1 LETTVTNA
9 DLLATGFDVLTDH
22 VPAGVTEIEFTVFNQ
37 GSEVARDFQVAFVYS
52 EDEIIGNDDDLQ
64 VGTFA
69 IAELGADE
77 ELTETRE
84 VTIPQERL
92 FAQALEEDLPGQGL
106 DYVSGNVGY
115 LALVIDPS
123 NQLGELDE
131 SNNSNRGQGVDLDN
145 ITYFPWD
152 VNGSGRVTPTDVVYI
167 LNRLGEEG
175 TLADL
180 NGDGTV
186 TGSDVILVRDRLGY
200 TRNEAVFQDIPEVLT
215 VEISPTDGEEMV
227 NLTRETIVRF
237 GGTVREETVT
247 PESFYLIAN
256 GSRVQG
262 EIRVSSTGE
271 FATFF
276 YEEPLPPSTEVRV
289 VVEGDRILASNGT
302 PIDGDGDGVA
312 GGRATADFRTLP
324 LTQIEGTNVFGY
336 VFDSFNRDEEGENIP
351 VVGATVRVDAL
362 PELVAVTDEDGFFRL
377 ENLPAP
383 EFAVHVDGSTAI
395 NAPEGTVYATV
406 GKIFESVP
414 GTEVQLNH
422 HGEVFDVYLPPMATE
437 DIQQLNP
444 DEDTEVGFGEAGLAQ
459 LAQSFPD
466 VEPSVWELVEV
477 TIPAGSAQDDEGNV
491 ATQATI
497 IPVDPDR
504 LPGPLPPGVA
514 PQLVISI
521 QAGGEEGFSQAGGAT
536 NFDVP
541 APVTFPNLDGLAPGE
556 QSLIW
561 SFNHDAGDWEVIGNG
576 TVSEDGTRVVSD
588 EGVGILAPG
597 WHFTQP
603 GTEPE
608 EPPEEPP
615 CPDFG
620 WGDAWKLGKAGFD
633 CIKNLTRA
641 FQAVGA
647 FADVIDNMSD
657 LSKDIETLRKGY
669 GDGTITIDEV
679 KAAVGRIQKT
689 KNSVVSVWEA
699 ATSVN
704 PVSKAIDALKCANGI
719 IQTAN
724 DLICKRKDCSGKVAE
739 FICNKIQPILKLAN
753 KLVDKIDD
761 LDKSIRKAPLTA
773 VCLALDSFLTGLEV
787 GSPLALSAEGITANN
802 IDEPD
807 PEILAA
813 MDVVLEEIVTFE
825 EEIQS
830 AGELEQTLQETEIEM
845 EDLQDNGLT
854 RLLTQ
859 TKAYRNAYWRIT
871 VGEFE
876 SRGVTSASG
885 ELNLPVLAPETS
897 YRLEIYDPEFNVLA
911 VSEGLTAQSGQ
922 PTVIAPFQTQ
932 SLDDAVD
939 GDGDQLV
946 DLAEEVVGTSA
957 INFDTDSDG
966 ISDFAE
972 IQQGL
977 DPLGDRGFPTGIISS
992 LPLQGEANAV
1002 VVEGSTLNAQNQTA
1016 YVATGSHGLAIVD
1029 AGQFNNP
1036 IVLGQL
1042 DLAGD
1047 ATDVA
1052 VDPNLQIVAVATN
1065 SGGLQLVDV
1074 SDPMLPTLTQTI
1086 DISVNQVEIVDGTA
1100 YATASTSLRAY
1111 DLLTGEELHNTTL
1124 PGSGTV
1130 TGLAREGTN
1139 LYAYTSGSDTFSIID
1154 IADSL
1159 TSTVLGQL
1167 DVSVASSE
1175 VGVFAA
1181 NGVAYL
1187 AGSGLQTIDITDPS
1201 NPTLIS
1207 DADLFFTSRNVTL
1220 NGSGLAL
1227 VAAEGQGMAIYDVS
1241 DPETTDAFVTVIDTP
1256 GFARDIAIASGIA
1269 YVADDNGDLQVI
1281 NYLSFDSQGQP
1292 PTVTISTPSDI
1303 DTNTEGI
1310 QVLEGANIPI
1320 IADVED
1326 DVQVRNVELL
1336 VNGEVLQNDL
1346 SFPFDLSAV
1355 APNITPESNTIQ
1367 IQVRATDT
1375 GGNSSLSNQLTIE
1388 LVEDTFAP
1396 ETVSTTPSEGDRRRN
1411 IPAISVRFNEAID
1424 TERLDISGISLTNL
1438 GEDGVLG
1445 TDDDFAVTPEGL
1457 QTINFDR
1464 TLVILP
1470 PVDMPPGD
1478 YQLAIDPT
1486 IISDRAG
1493 NELTEAP
1500 TLQFTKRPLSIDVS
1514 LGETVA
1520 ETIFLAG
1527 EDEIFTFNGTLGQR
1541 LFFDGLSDNSGFRSR
1556 LISPSGIELFNID
1569 STQNREPFS
1578 IIESGTYQLIV
1589 DGGFSNNTGDFSFR
1603 LLDLANVPTLAL
1615 DTTIEDTIELIGES
1629 DIYQFQG
1636 IAEQRLYFDGL
1647 GSDFSAS
1654 WELYGTANQFI
1665 NSNSLNG
1672 DFEVSLP
1679 TDGTYILLV
1688 NNNFSPDPSVDYSFQ
1703 IVTPETTTTALT
1715 LGETVTANIGEP
1727 GEIDIYTFD
1736 GTAGEGVYFDGLDE
1750 NFTNINA
1757 RLLSPS
1763 GESLFNW
1770 GTDSNSNPITLRETG
1785 TYQLIVN
1792 PSGETTGNYSFRLLD
1807 IAAETELE
1815 LDTPITATLDPGLET
1830 DIYQFVGT
1838 AEQRLYFDSLASVS
1852 GADWYLYGP
1861 NNQFVNS
1868 NSLGFDFE
1876 VQLPG
1881 DGLYTLAIEGFSPD
1895 STVDY
1900 SFQVVTP
1907 ERTTAALTLGET
1919 ITASIAEAGE
1929 EDIYTFSGTPG
1940 QRLYFD
1946 GLDDNNSSINAQ
1958 LLTPSGNSLFNGSTN
1973 NNSDPLT
1980 LIETGI
1986 YQLIINPSSETTGDY
2001 SFRLLDIGAET
2012 ELELDTTITATLDPG
2027 LATDIYQFVG
2037 TTEQRLYFDSLA
2049 SVSGASWRL
2058 YGPNNQ
2064 FINSDS
2070 LGFDFE
2076 VQLPGDGLYTLVLE
2090 GYTPSGTINY
2100 SFQVITSERN
2110 STALTLGETVAD
2122 SIDEPGEVDI
2132 YTFSGTAGQRLYF
2145 DGLDNNS
2152 NLSVQLWS
2160 PTGSNLSNFTTNRD
2174 GTPLPLIET
2183 GTYELII
2190 DPSGDTTDDYS
2201 FRILDIAAATE
2212 LTLES
2217 TIDGTLDPGIETHL
2231 YQFSATTGQ
2240 RLFFDSLAS
2249 SFSFDADWT
2258 LYRPDN
2264 RFLDGTNSSSDF
2276 EATIPGDGVYFL
2288 AIEGENSS
2296 GTTNYSFQVN
2306 DISDTPVEASGF
2318 GIVQSGEIDPGGE
2331 ETFTFDAPAGLR
2343 VYFDSLNTNSN
2354 QLTYQLINPENQQV
2368 FFIDATSDRDTF
2380 TLPISGTYTLT
2391 VSGANSSETE
2401 NYSFQFIDLAVN
2413 STELTLH
2420 SVVTET
2426 LPAQTT
2432 QVYRFEATPGQRLY
2446 FDGLSN
2452 DNVRIRAELL
2462 SPSGNRLFDVD
2473 TGSNFSPLTI
2483 IEGGIY
2489 YLVVD
2494 GDQESE
2500 TDYSFRLLD
2509 IGEATAL
2516 ELDSTIDG
2524 TLDPGLETDI
2534 YQFTGTAGQ
2543 RLYLDSLASVSGSWA
2558 VWGPNNQIIRS
2569 NSLSSDLEIEL
2580 PGDGIYALVIEAFA
2594 SDGTVDYSFQVVTP
2608 TQTETPLTLGE
2619 TIAGGIG
2626 EPGEVDIYTLSAT
2639 AGQRLYFDGLDL
2651 ETNIDI
2657 QLFSPSSNEILSSFF
2672 GSDSSPVTI
2681 TETGTYQLILNPS
2694 GATTGEYSFRLLD
2707 LTQAPELT
2715 FDSLVEGTL
2724 DPGVETDVA
2733 TAGERIYFDS
2743 TDTVS
2748 SVSWLVYG
2756 PGDRFIDSNYS
2767 LSDFE
2772 VTLPVDGL
2780 YTLLLEGSNSS
2791 GTTNYSFV
2799 AVTPETTSTA
2809 LTLGETVTGAIEE
2822 PAEVDIYTFD
2832 VTAGSRLYFDG
2843 LGNNSSV
2850 EVQLLSPSGDRFF
2863 DIFNIFANN
2872 DSNPVTILE
2881 TGTYQLIIDDSGSST
2896 GEYSFRLLDLTQAPE
2911 LTLDTTIEGTLDPGV
2926 ETDIYQFVGTA
2937 GERLYFDSTDTVSN
2951 TSWRLYGPGEGLIE
2965 SRFSLSDF
2973 EVTLPVEGLYT
2984 LILQG
2989 FNSSGTINYSFAAV
3003 TPETTSTAL
3012 TLGETITGTIEEPA
3026 EVDIYTFN
3034 GTAGERLYF
3043 DGLGDNSSIN
3053 AQLSSPSGISLF
3065 NRNSSSN
3072 SEPFTLIETGTYQLI
3087 LNPSGNTTGE
3097 YSFRMLNIDNS
3108 PLLPLN
3114 TTTEGTL
3121 DPGIETDI
3129 YQLPAN
3135 SGDTILFEDE
3145 GSTFFNAAW
3154 LLYGPGNQF
3163 IDSRSFG
3170 FDFEATLVGEGNY
3183 LLLVEGSNTSGT
3195 VNYSIRPVT

>member
-1 LETTVTNA
+1 MIDEIPFLPEPGLNFTNDAPLLINQNTIGGVLPLETTVTNA

-37 GSEVARDFQVAFVYS
+37 GSEVARDFEVAFVYS
-52 EDEIIGNDDDLQ
+52 EDEIIGNNDDLQ

-92 FAQALEEDLPGQGL
+92 FAQASEEDLPGQGL

-131 SNNSNRGQGVDLDN
+131 SNNSNRGQGVDLDR

-271 FATFF
+271 FATIF
-276 YEEPLPPSTEVRV
+276 YDEPLPPSTEVRV
-289 VVEGDRILASNGT
+289 VVEGDRILAINGT

-422 HGEVFDVYLPPMATE
+422 HGEVFDIYLPPMATE

-444 DEDTEVGFGEAGLAQ
+444 DEDTEVGLGEAGLAQ

-497 IPVDPDR
+497 IPVEPDR

-514 PQLVISI
+514 PQFVMSI

-576 TVSEDGTRVVSD
+576 TVSSDGTRIVSD

-603 GTEPE
+603 GSPIDGPEDPPCFDTGDIIETVIDAGQAAANCARNLFKVRESIRDIFNLASQIRGLVNSAQNLLNDIENDNITTAGGVANAFAALNATKGTVSAFVDLFQRNNPISRALAISQCIGDALNFAESLCNRLTEPDS
-608 EPPEEPP
+608 P
-615 CPDFG
+615 CGGVVTRVVCAGLAAASSTLD
-620 WGDAWKLGKAGFD
+620 KVNNLIGKANDGLSALGLALLCGTID
-633 CIKNLTRA
+633 QIASIISAAGPSGLVQGVGLANLALT
-641 FQAVGA
+641 QET
-647 FADVIDNMSD
+647 DPDDPIPQEVIDLLRQVVSQGEA
-657 LSKDIETLRKGY
+657 STTQIESVEELATSLQELDGEFGELQNGISQIRAEFETAPANAPFLIQYENFELRGVTNNAGKINVVLPSNTNY
-669 GDGTITIDEV
+669 TITIYDPATNSLGEV
-679 KAAVGRIQKT
+679 SGTTGTTGQTTQIP
-689 KNSVVSVWEA
+689 SFLMF
-699 ATSVN
+699 
-704 PVSKAIDALKCANGI
+704 PIDSTVTDTDGE
-719 IQTAN
+719 
-724 DLICKRKDCSGKVAE
+724 G
-739 FICNKIQPILKLAN
+739 
-753 KLVDKIDD
+753 LVDKVE
-761 LDKSIRKAPLTA
+761 A
-773 VCLALDSFLTGLEV
+773 VLGTN
-787 GSPLALSAEGITANN
+787 INN
-802 IDEPD
+802 ID
-807 PEILAA
+807 
-813 MDVVLEEIVTFE
+813 T
-825 EEIQS
+825 
-830 AGELEQTLQETEIEM
+830 
-845 EDLQDNGLT
+845 
-854 RLLTQ
+854 
-859 TKAYRNAYWRIT
+859 
-871 VGEFE
+871 
-876 SRGVTSASG
+876 
-885 ELNLPVLAPETS
+885 
-897 YRLEIYDPEFNVLA
+897 
-911 VSEGLTAQSGQ
+911 
-922 PTVIAPFQTQ
+922 
-932 SLDDAVD
+932 DA
-939 GDGDQLV
+939 
-946 DLAEEVVGTSA
+946 
-957 INFDTDSDG
+957 DG
-966 ISDFAE
+966 INDFAE
-972 IQQGL
+972 IEQGL
-977 DPLGDRGFPTGIISS
+977 DPLGGQGFPTGIISS
-992 LPLQGEANAV
+992 LPLEGEANAI

-1029 AGQFNNP
+1029 AGQFTNP
-1036 IVLGQL
+1036 VVLGQL

-1052 VDPNLQIVAVATN
+1052 VDPNLQIAAVATN

-1167 DVSVASSE
+1167 DVSVASSD

-1241 DPETTDAFVTVIDTP
+1241 DPENTDAFVTVIDTP

-1281 NYLSFDSQGQP
+1281 NYLSFDNQGQP

-1303 DTNTEGI
+1303 DTNTEGV

-1457 QTINFDR
+1457 NTINFDR

-1527 EDEIFTFNGTLGQR
+1527 EDEIFTFNGTAGQR
-1541 LFFDGLSDNSGFRSR
+1541 LFFDGLSENSGFRSR
-1556 LISPSGIELFNID
+1556 LISPSGIQLFNID
-1569 STQNREPFS
+1569 STDDREPFS

-1589 DGGFSNNTGDFSFR
+1589 DGGSRNNTGDFSFR
-1603 LLDLANVPTLAL
+1603 LLDLANVPTVAL
-1615 DTTIEDTIELIGES
+1615 DTTIEDTIELAGES

-1636 IAEQRLYFDGL
+1636 IAEQRLYFDSL
-1647 GSDFSAS
+1647 GTNSAAS
-1654 WELYGTANQFI
+1654 WQLYGVGNQFI
-1665 NSNSLNG
+1665 ESNRINR
-1672 DFEVSLP
+1672 DFEVNLP
-1679 TDGTYILLV
+1679 AEGTYIIRLD
-1688 NNNFSPDPSVDYSFQ
+1688 NFNQGSLDYSFQ
-1703 IVTPETTTTALT
+1703 VVTTESTTTALT
-1715 LGETVTANIGEP
+1715 LGETVTASIAEP
-1727 GEIDIYTFD
+1727 GEEDIYTFSATP
-1736 GTAGEGVYFDGLDE
+1736 GQQLYFDGLDR
-1750 NFTNINA
+1750 NSIISA
-1757 RLLSPS
+1757 QLLSPS
-1763 GESLFNW
+1763 GSSLSNQH
-1770 GTDSNSNPITLRETG
+1770 TDSNSNPITLRETG

-2058 YGPNNQ
+2058 YGPSNQ
-2064 FINSDS
+2064 FINSNS
-2070 LGFDFE
+2070 LGSDFE
-2076 VQLPGDGLYTLVLE
+2076 VQLPGDGLYTLEIE
-2090 GYTPSGTINY
+2090 GFSNSSTVDY
-2100 SFQVITSERN
+2100 SFQVVTPDDT
-2110 STALTLGETVAD
+2110 STALTLGETVAE
-2122 SIDEPGEVDI
+2122 SISQPGDADT
-2132 YTFSGTAGQRLYF
+2132 YTFSGTAGQQLYF
-2145 DGLDNNS
+2145 DGLD
-2152 NLSVQLWS
+2152 
-2160 PTGSNLSNFTTNRD
+2160 
-2174 GTPLPLIET
+2174 
-2183 GTYELII
+2183 
-2190 DPSGDTTDDYS
+2190 
-2201 FRILDIAAATE
+2201 
-2212 LTLES
+2212 
-2217 TIDGTLDPGIETHL
+2217 
-2231 YQFSATTGQ
+2231 
-2240 RLFFDSLAS
+2240 
-2249 SFSFDADWT
+2249 
-2258 LYRPDN
+2258 
-2264 RFLDGTNSSSDF
+2264 
-2276 EATIPGDGVYFL
+2276 
-2288 AIEGENSS
+2288 ENSS
-2296 GTTNYSFQVN
+2296 
-2306 DISDTPVEASGF
+2306 
-2318 GIVQSGEIDPGGE
+2318 
-2331 ETFTFDAPAGLR
+2331 
-2343 VYFDSLNTNSN
+2343 
-2354 QLTYQLINPENQQV
+2354 
-2368 FFIDATSDRDTF
+2368 
-2380 TLPISGTYTLT
+2380 
-2391 VSGANSSETE
+2391 
-2401 NYSFQFIDLAVN
+2401 
-2413 STELTLH
+2413 
-2420 SVVTET
+2420 
-2426 LPAQTT
+2426 
-2432 QVYRFEATPGQRLY
+2432 
-2446 FDGLSN
+2446 
-2452 DNVRIRAELL
+2452 IR
-2462 SPSGNRLFDVD
+2462 
-2473 TGSNFSPLTI
+2473 T
-2483 IEGGIY
+2483 
-2489 YLVVD
+2489 
-2494 GDQESE
+2494 
-2500 TDYSFRLLD
+2500 
-2509 IGEATAL
+2509 
-2516 ELDSTIDG
+2516 
-2524 TLDPGLETDI
+2524 
-2534 YQFTGTAGQ
+2534 
-2543 RLYLDSLASVSGSWA
+2543 
-2558 VWGPNNQIIRS
+2558 
-2569 NSLSSDLEIEL
+2569 
-2580 PGDGIYALVIEAFA
+2580 
-2594 SDGTVDYSFQVVTP
+2594 
-2608 TQTETPLTLGE
+2608 
-2619 TIAGGIG
+2619 
-2626 EPGEVDIYTLSAT
+2626 
-2639 AGQRLYFDGLDL
+2639 
-2651 ETNIDI
+2651 
-2657 QLFSPSSNEILSSFF
+2657 QLFSPSGSSLFNITTN
-2672 GSDSSPVTI
+2672 SDSSPI
-2681 TETGTYQLILNPS
+2681 SLTETGTYQLIMDPS
-2694 GATTGEYSFRLLD
+2694 GETTG
-2707 LTQAPELT
+2707 
-2715 FDSLVEGTL
+2715 
-2724 DPGVETDVA
+2724 
-2733 TAGERIYFDS
+2733 I
-2743 TDTVS
+2743 
-2748 SVSWLVYG
+2748 
-2756 PGDRFIDSNYS
+2756 
-2767 LSDFE
+2767 
-2772 VTLPVDGL
+2772 
-2780 YTLLLEGSNSS
+2780 
-2791 GTTNYSFV
+2791 
-2799 AVTPETTSTA
+2799 
-2809 LTLGETVTGAIEE
+2809 
-2822 PAEVDIYTFD
+2822 
-2832 VTAGSRLYFDG
+2832 
-2843 LGNNSSV
+2843 
-2850 EVQLLSPSGDRFF
+2850 
-2863 DIFNIFANN
+2863 
-2872 DSNPVTILE
+2872 TISA
-2881 TGTYQLIIDDSGSST
+2881 Y
-2896 GEYSFRLLDLTQAPE
+2896 
-2911 LTLDTTIEGTLDPGV
+2911 
-2926 ETDIYQFVGTA
+2926 
-2937 GERLYFDSTDTVSN
+2937 
-2951 TSWRLYGPGEGLIE
+2951 
-2965 SRFSLSDF
+2965 
-2973 EVTLPVEGLYT
+2973 
-2984 LILQG
+2984 
-2989 FNSSGTINYSFAAV
+2989 
-3003 TPETTSTAL
+3003 
-3012 TLGETITGTIEEPA
+3012 
-3026 EVDIYTFN
+3026 
-3034 GTAGERLYF
+3034 
-3043 DGLGDNSSIN
+3043 
-3053 AQLSSPSGISLF
+3053 
-3065 NRNSSSN
+3065 
-3072 SEPFTLIETGTYQLI
+3072 
-3087 LNPSGNTTGE
+3087 
-3097 YSFRMLNIDNS
+3097 
-3108 PLLPLN
+3108 
-3114 TTTEGTL
+3114 
-3121 DPGIETDI
+3121 
-3129 YQLPAN
+3129 
-3135 SGDTILFEDE
+3135 
-3145 GSTFFNAAW
+3145 
-3154 LLYGPGNQF
+3154 
-3163 IDSRSFG
+3163 
-3170 FDFEATLVGEGNY
+3170 
-3183 LLLVEGSNTSGT
+3183 
-3195 VNYSIRPVT
+3195 